1 MRISPD
7 EYFVLERSN
16 EFKEGLKFGAFI
28 MVVGIIMGALI
39 VYLARR

>member
-1 MRISPD
+1 MRVAPN
-7 EYFVLERSN
+7 EYFMLENTN

-28 MVVGIIMGALI
+28 MVVGIIIGALI